1 MDFFNGAA
9 NTLLFASPIASE
21 PAIAR
26 TPSTEREIMKKL
38 VKSALA
44 AAVMGAAL
52 LGTSANASITV
63 HKDLSNSVSIP
74 GLTGFATTGAMMDG
88 LAVTAVFKS
97 GFTQTLNWADMP
109 DTGPNAG
116 GVSSKGWSLTQN
128 GDTFSNNWFFNFA
141 ADEPDDGLVQLVLD
155 GSNSFTVFDATEP
168 NQGTPGSAQ
177 GADFNIFGDLFWKG
191 TAVYDIAVAIGSDA
205 AVGDLFQR
213 LTINFDRPVVTRN
226 FNFRQDTD
234 NDQRANEVPEPGSI
248 ALMGLALAALGA
260 SVRRRARQA

>member
-9 NTLLFASPIASE
+9 NALLFASPIASE

-52 LGTSANASITV
+52 LGTSANAAIAIQ
-63 HKDLSNSVSIP
+63 KDLSNVVSIP

-88 LAVTAVFKS
+88 LDVTVYFANGTS
-97 GFTQTLNWADMP
+97 QTRNWAD
-109 DTGPNAG
+109 TGPDAG
-116 GVSSKGWSLTQN
+116 GVTGTGWSLTQS
-128 GDTFSNNWFFNFA
+128 GDTFSNEWFFNFFGTPA
-141 ADEPDDGLVQLVLD
+141 SGLVKLVLD
-155 GSNSFTVFDATEP
+155 GRDNFTVFDSTKP
-168 NQGTPGSAQ
+168 NTGTPGSAQ
-177 GADFNIFGDLFWKG
+177 GADFEIVSPWSADYWRG
-191 TAVYDIAVAIGSDA
+191 TAVYDYAVAIGSDA
-205 AVGDLFQR
+205 PVGDLFQR
-213 LTINFDRPVVTRN
+213 LTINFTNPVITSD
-226 FNFRQDTD
+226 FKFIQDTD
-234 NDQRANEVPEPGSI
+234 NDKRANEVPEPGSI